1 MLSFIN
7 IVLSICSTIENLF
20 YNTNK
25 QKIFSTAYQIKMT
38 SFPRLSSLSPT
49 DTNFVKAKRL
59 TKDMLLAQ
67 IYQLQA
73 DKDQLSGKAAML
85 QDKVESVSLKDWSD
99 VLNRANHLA
108 TERAKS
114 DTKKF
119 TRSTWKDM
127 KKIYS
132 QVSFQIRTA

>member
-1 MLSFIN
+1 
-7 IVLSICSTIENLF
+7 
-20 YNTNK
+20 
-25 QKIFSTAYQIKMT
+25 MT

-49 DTNFVKAKRL
+49 DSNFVKAKRL
-59 TKDMLLAQ
+59 TKDVLLAQ

-99 VLNRANHLA
+99 VLNRANVLA

-114 DTKKF
+114 DTKRF
-119 TRSTWKDM
+119 TRSAWKDI

-132 QVSFQIRTA
+132 EISFQIRTA

>member
-1 MLSFIN
+1 
-7 IVLSICSTIENLF
+7 
-20 YNTNK
+20 
-25 QKIFSTAYQIKMT
+25 MT

-59 TKDMLLAQ
+59 TKDVLLAQ

-99 VLNRANHLA
+99 VLNRANQLA
-108 TERAKS
+108 SNKAQS
-114 DTKKF
+114 DTKEI
-119 TRSTWKDM
+119 TRSLWKQATR
-127 KKIYS
+127 IYS
-132 QVSFQIRTA
+132 ELSFTIKTA

>member
-1 MLSFIN
+1 MLSR
-7 IVLSICSTIENLF
+7 
-20 YNTNK
+20 
-25 QKIFSTAYQIKMT
+25 KILSTAYQIKMT

-59 TKDMLLAQ
+59 TKDVLLAQ

-99 VLNRANHLA
+99 VLNRANQLA
-108 TERAKS
+108 TEKGKADCRETWS
-114 DTKKF
+114 DLKKVA
-119 TRSTWKDM
+119 SA
-127 KKIYS
+127 I
-132 QVSFQIRTA
+132 SFRIRTA

>member
-7 IVLSICSTIENLF
+7 IVVSICSTIENLF

-25 QKIFSTAYQIKMT
+25 QKNFFNCLPNQMT

-59 TKDMLLAQ
+59 TKDVLLAQ

-99 VLNRANHLA
+99 VLNRANQLA
-108 TERAKS
+108 TKKGKADCRETWS
-114 DTKKF
+114 DLKKVA
-119 TRSTWKDM
+119 SA
-127 KKIYS
+127 I
-132 QVSFQIRTA
+132 SFRIKTA

>member
-1 MLSFIN
+1 MLSR
-7 IVLSICSTIENLF
+7 
-20 YNTNK
+20 
-25 QKIFSTAYQIKMT
+25 KILSTAYQIKMT

-49 DTNFVKAKRL
+49 DANFVRAKRL
-59 TKDMLLAQ
+59 NKDVLLAQ

-85 QDKVESVSLKDWSD
+85 QDKVKSQSLQDWSD
-99 VLNRANHLA
+99 VLNRANQLA

-114 DTKKF
+114 DTKRF
-119 TRSTWKDM
+119 TRSTWKDI

-132 QVSFQIRTA
+132 EISFQIRTA

>member
-7 IVLSICSTIENLF
+7 IVVSICSTIENLF
-20 YNTNK
+20 YNTDK
-25 QKIFSTAYQIKMT
+25 QKNFYNCLPNQMT

-49 DTNFVKAKRL
+49 DANFVKAKRL
-59 TKDMLLAQ
+59 TKDVLLAQ

-99 VLNRANHLA
+99 VLNRANQLA
-108 TERAKS
+108 TEKGKS
-114 DTKKF
+114 DC
-119 TRSTWKDM
+119 RETWKDL
-127 KKIYS
+127 KKIATAI
-132 QVSFQIRTA
+132 SFKIRTV